1 MLAFRSLATGMT
13 MVMSASLMVLHAQ
26 AQIPPAP
33 APTSM
38 SERMLQSEARMWEN
52 MRRAHTDDELHAFVR
67 THPLS
72 DKVPAV
78 LTWNARSLK
87 RTINTLNQQL
97 QTSLD
102 PALFKSLNIP
112 LVEGFATELQATV
125 ATLQSQLNAVK
136 AQHTTL
142 TGKEIDMAEAETGT
156 LRMRNGDI
164 PSSVFRAVLAPLPYR
179 AGYTWR
185 MQMHNLL
192 TQASNEYTIQVSQLL
207 PFGHT
212 ELKVSPS
219 ASTLVLDEAGN
230 IVTHASTELTRKFN
244 VHYRQHP
251 QSLIRGREHTFGFTV
266 TDTLPDSK
274 VLTEQGSQGSMTT
287 IAPERLLV
295 PAGPFDTWR
304 VERRNNWKITET
316 GANGTFAM
324 TAWYSPV
331 LRRYVK
337 WEEKSVASDGK
348 VLRHERHELTQSD

>member
-1 MLAFRSLATGMT
+1 MRAFRSLAIGMT
-13 MVMSASLMVLHAQ
+13 MVMSASQMDLYAQ
-26 AQIPPAP
+26 AQIPPA
-33 APTSM
+33 ATSM
-38 SERMLQSEARMWEN
+38 PERMLQSEARMWEN

-72 DKVPAV
+72 DKVPTV
-78 LTWNARSLK
+78 LTWNARGLK

-97 QTSLD
+97 DASLD
-102 PALFKSLNIP
+102 PVLFKSLNIP
-112 LVEGFATELQATV
+112 LVEGFAAELQATV

-136 AQHTTL
+136 AQHAAL
-142 TGKEIDMAEAETGT
+142 TGKDIDMAEAETGT
-156 LRMRNGDI
+156 MRMRNGDI
-164 PSSVFRAVLAPLPYR
+164 PSSVFRAALAPLPYR
-179 AGYTWR
+179 AGYKWR
-185 MQMHNLL
+185 MQVHNLL
-192 TQASNEYTIQVSQLL
+192 TKTSIEYAIQVSQLL
-207 PFGHT
+207 PLGYT
-212 ELKVSPS
+212 ELKVSPD

-230 IVTHASTELTRKFN
+230 IVTYSSTERTRKFN
-244 VHYRQHP
+244 SHYRQHP

-266 TDTLPDSK
+266 TDILPDSK

-287 IAPERLLV
+287 IAPERLQV
-295 PAGPFDTWR
+295 PAGLFDTWR

-348 VLRHERHELTQSD
+348 VLRHERHELIHSD